1 MPRRGNIEVA
11 KDTKGTL
18 LKLAKSLKSERW
30 RILAVLVVTLGAVL
44 LTIAGPYLLG
54 MGTNTVIDG
63 IRGDGVDYGRLLK
76 ILGVTGGCYIVAA
89 LLRFLASY
97 IVRLVVQDL
106 GYRMRREAQAKIDR
120 MPLTEIDKQQRGN
133 VLSTV
138 TNDIDNVVQ
147 SLLQTLSEV
156 ITAFYQVLGIIVIML
171 FLSWSLTVVSLV
183 AVPVG
188 AFVVV
193 QILKHS
199 KKQFRR
205 QWNLTADVSSVV
217 EESFTGLEV
226 VAAYGLEDEF
236 EKSFDK
242 SNNAL
247 FDAGFKAQAISQL
260 SQPTMTVVANVMFVI
275 ATVMGGLQAIAG
287 VLTIGGLQAF
297 LQYSRQ
303 LSQPIQS
310 LASTVNLLQSAAA
323 SQERIFAFMAEPE
336 MTPDSEA
343 TYEDLVPAEN
353 RRGQVTFEH
362 VSFGYEPGKKVIH
375 DLSFT
380 AQPGQTVA
388 IVGPTGA
395 GKTTIVNLLMRFYE
409 VDSGQILTDG
419 VDIRDFSKDSLR
431 SHIGMVL
438 QETWLFADSIWRNIA
453 FGRDG
458 ATKADAVA
466 AAKAIGIDRFIR
478 TLPGGYDSQLGTDG
492 DNISAGEKQLL
503 TIARAYL
510 ADPDILI
517 LDEATSSVDTR
528 TEQLIQ
534 KAMGELR
541 TGRTSFI
548 IAHRLSTIVDADVI
562 LVMEHGNVV
571 EQGTHHELL
580 EKGGAY
586 ARLYASQFA

>member
-97 IVRLVVQDL
+97 IVRLIVQDL

-409 VDSGQILTDG
+409 VDSGRILTDG